1 MDERKRLYAASFV
14 GASISYIFNVIAFS
28 GEFDVFEW
36 TVFVVLFFIVTFGF
50 EKFTAWAETLEN
62 G

>member
-1 MDERKRLYAASFV
+1 MDERRRLYAASFV
-14 GASISYIFNVIAFS
+14 GASISYIFNVIAFR
-28 GEFDVFEW
+28 GELVVFEW
-36 TVFVVLFFIVTFGF
+36 TVFVVLFFIVTFVF